1 MDAYLEFF
9 GKPLAVAI
17 AWVCTVVSCVYAFFQ
32 KKSRLKIKHNYE
44 KLDISYKELEIKN
57 FTLEQ
62 EIIEIKK
69 TQIRDNQQ
77 KVIQNGGT
85 NINQGILNG
94 DFNFNN

>member
-1 MDAYLEFF
+1 MDPYLEFF
-9 GKPLAVAI
+9 GKPFAVAI
-17 AWVCTVVSCVYAFFQ
+17 AWICTVVGCGYAFLQ
-32 KKSRLKIKHNYE
+32 RKSRLKIKHNYE
-44 KLDISYKELEIKN
+44 KLEISYKELEIKN

-69 TQIRDNQQ
+69 TQIKDNQQ
-77 KVIQNGGT
+77 KVVQNGST